1 MSCVKYNNII
11 RSQESMLVLQPERDW
26 NFTRQLHTSKRLGSS
41 LKTLY
46 KPRALLKNNSNY
58 RIVKILEE
66 IEQKNENLQ
75 GQETKDYQLS
85 FGKHT

>member
-1 MSCVKYNNII
+1 MPSVKYNVII
-11 RSQESMLVLQPERDW
+11 STLVLQPERDW
-26 NFTRQLHTSKRLGSS
+26 NFTRQLHTSKRLSSS
-41 LKTLY
+41 LNTLY
-46 KPRALLKNNSNY
+46 KPRTHLKNNSNY

-75 GQETKDYQLS
+75 GKETKDYQLS

>member
-1 MSCVKYNNII
+1 MPSVKYYVII
-11 RSQESMLVLQPERDW
+11 STLVLQPERDW
-26 NFTRQLHTSKRLGSS
+26 NFTRQFHTSKRLSSS
-41 LKTLY
+41 LNTLY
-46 KPRALLKNNSNY
+46 KPRTHLKNNSNY

-75 GQETKDYQLS
+75 GKETKDYQLS